1 MARRGSGRDLN
12 LYKLHQRPAGDRPL
26 PAFVRVYHP
35 PMIAERSIDV
45 AGRTIRYLDA
55 GGGWPVVLL
64 HAFPLASDMWRPQ
77 LERVPQGWR
86 FLAPDLRG
94 FGPAAKRP
102 ATSLRDMAEDVL
114 GWLDALRIDEAT
126 IGGSSM
132 GGYVT
137 LALYGLAPDR
147 FSAMVLANTRATAD
161 TDEGR
166 AARDKMSALVRASG
180 PSAVADQ
187 MIPKL
192 IGETSRTSRPHLPPL
207 LRRLIEANTTDGI
220 DGAIQAMKERPD
232 SMYLLPRV
240 GRPALVIAGE
250 QDSIIP
256 HTESEAM
263 QRLLP
268 RSHLVTIPGAGH
280 LSNLE
285 APDQFSEA
293 LADFL
298 RSHI

>member
-1 MARRGSGRDLN
+1 MCRATSSSTVWALAGAAAAARRPAVRMQTKERIEPPGMVHHASGAPMNTAPGDDRCLPRDESPMARRGSGRDLN
-12 LYKLHQRPAGDRPL
+12 VYELHQKPARARPL

-126 IGGSSM
+126 IGGSS
-132 GGYVT
+132 
-137 LALYGLAPDR
+137 
-147 FSAMVLANTRATAD
+147 
-161 TDEGR
+161 
-166 AARDKMSALVRASG
+166 
-180 PSAVADQ
+180 
-187 MIPKL
+187 
-192 IGETSRTSRPHLPPL
+192 
-207 LRRLIEANTTDGI
+207 
-220 DGAIQAMKERPD
+220 
-232 SMYLLPRV
+232 
-240 GRPALVIAGE
+240 
-250 QDSIIP
+250 
-256 HTESEAM
+256 
-263 QRLLP
+263 
-268 RSHLVTIPGAGH
+268 
-280 LSNLE
+280 
-285 APDQFSEA
+285 
-293 LADFL
+293 
-298 RSHI
+298 